1 MQVKLV
7 IREVNETTHSS
18 FILFDYI
25 ARCKTETASIGNYCN
40 VAFHFLHSDVTLI
53 QSSLHRMQL
62 GKIFLHLDLLLSKD
76 WKCCKM
82 SRINSDLNLTVCGVE
97 PMISRKNKRI
107 DLDSQS
113 VSLNESLVHVL
124 NKENQITL
132 LLGNSKIA
140 SDLQQT
146 LQVKTFLNIDENLV
160 NGIWVA
166 LLNKGK

>member
-53 QSSLHRMQL
+53 QSSLHWMQL
-62 GKIFLHLDLLLSKD
+62 RKIFLHLDLLLSKD
-76 WKCCKM
+76 CVW
-82 SRINSDLNLTVCGVE
+82 INLNLTVCGVE

>member
-25 ARCKTETASIGNYCN
+25 ARCETETASIGNYCN

-53 QSSLHRMQL
+53 QSSLHWMQL
-62 GKIFLHLDLLLSKD
+62 GKIFLHLDLLLSKYCV
-76 WKCCKM
+76 W
-82 SRINSDLNLTVCGVE
+82 INLNLTVCGVE